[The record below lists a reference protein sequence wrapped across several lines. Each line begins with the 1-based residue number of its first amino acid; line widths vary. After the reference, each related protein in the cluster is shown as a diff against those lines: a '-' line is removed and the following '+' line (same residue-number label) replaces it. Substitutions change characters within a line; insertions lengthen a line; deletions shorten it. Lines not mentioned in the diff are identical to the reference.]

1 MSLILIFSKFLPML
15 NLTTITS
22 GFIMNESEYI
32 FEGEAEILS
41 ETQAHVPT
49 DKGIIF
55 CDTSMSVNEIT
66 YDSIN
71 DFLTILYA

>member
-71 DFLTILYA
+71 DFLNALYV